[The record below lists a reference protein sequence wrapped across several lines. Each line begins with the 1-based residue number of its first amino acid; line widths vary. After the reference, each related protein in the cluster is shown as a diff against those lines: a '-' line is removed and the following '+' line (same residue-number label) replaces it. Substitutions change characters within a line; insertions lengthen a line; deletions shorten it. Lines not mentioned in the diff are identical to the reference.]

1 MSSLI
6 DQAILDATQLREAAL
21 RTAESQ
27 IIEKYATEIK
37 EAMTSILDEQ
47 DEEEMDLG
55 SVGAGLEEPAAE
67 EDAELDEIPTAG
79 MPEEDVTLTFNADE
93 LRHMLDKLENNPED
107 HVDTVKLKLTGFEGK
122 DDKDLE
128 MSPAEDL
135 DEEMEFDLDEEEELD
150 EGYELEEEDEE
161 EEDEEEMDES
171 TLRSIVEELVVDITG
186 EFDTGWAGRPEKD
199 RQNQEKV
206 NLAKLADTARQQ
218 ELQDLQAGM
227 KKLAGVN
234 ESLKNKNSV
243 LEETVSVLKQK
254 LEELSVANT
263 KLAFQNEALMNPSLN
278 RRQKEQIV
286 ESVRKASTANDAKVI
301 YEALQGSVDSTQ
313 KRKESL
319 NEIISKPSHSIPR
332 REIESNSAESGLK
345 NRFQLLAG
353 IK

>member
-47 DEEEMDLG
+47 DDEEMDLG
-55 SVGAGLEEPAAE
+55 SVGAGLEEPAEPGDE
-67 EDAELDEIPTAG
+67 EIDQIPTAG
-79 MPEEDVTLTFNADE
+79 MPEEDTTLTFNADE
-93 LRHMLDKLENNPED
+93 LRHMLDKLENDPED
-107 HVDTVKLKLTGFEGK
+107 HVDTVKLKLSGFEGK
-122 DDKDLE
+122 DDKDLR
-128 MSPAEDL
+128 MSPVEDL
-135 DEEMEFDLDEEEELD
+135 DEEMEFDLDEEEDLD
-150 EGYELEEEDEE
+150 EGYDIYEEDEE
-161 EEDEEEMDES
+161 EEELDES
-171 TLRSIVEELVVDITG
+171 DIRSIVEELVVDITG
-186 EFDTGWAGRPEKD
+186 EYDTGWAGRPEKD

-218 ELQDLQAGM
+218 ELKDLQDGM

-234 ESLKNKNSV
+234 ESIKNKNSV

-286 ESVRKASTANDAKVI
+286 ESIRKASTSNDAKVI
-301 YEALQGSVDSTQ
+301 YEALQGNVDSTQ
-313 KRKESL
+313 RRKETL

>member
-1 MSSLI
+1 
-6 DQAILDATQLREAAL
+6 
-21 RTAESQ
+21 
-27 IIEKYATEIK
+27 
-37 EAMTSILDEQ
+37 
-47 DEEEMDLG
+47 
-55 SVGAGLEEPAAE
+55 
-67 EDAELDEIPTAG
+67 
-79 MPEEDVTLTFNADE
+79 MPEEDTTLTFNADE
-93 LRHMLDKLENNPED
+93 LRHMLDKLENDPED
-107 HVDTVKLKLTGFEGK
+107 HVDTVKLKLSGFEGK
-122 DDKDLE
+122 DDKDLR
-128 MSPAEDL
+128 MSPVEDL
-135 DEEMEFDLDEEEELD
+135 DEEMEFDLDKEEDLDEGYDIYEEDEEELD
-150 EGYELEEEDEE
+150 ESDI
-161 EEDEEEMDES
+161 
-171 TLRSIVEELVVDITG
+171 RSIVEELVVDITG
-186 EFDTGWAGRPEKD
+186 EYDTGWAGRSEKD

-218 ELQDLQAGM
+218 ELKDLQDGM

-234 ESLKNKNSV
+234 ESIKNKNSV

-286 ESVRKASTANDAKVI
+286 ESIRKASTSNDAKVI
-301 YEALQGSVDSTQ
+301 YEALQGNVDSTQ
-313 KRKESL
+313 RRKETL